1 MKYVISLGGSV
12 IVPKELDVKFLS
24 SFSKLIKKS
33 KHRFSIVCGGG
44 ATARMYQGS
53 AQKLGINE
61 YNSHSIGIEA
71 TLLNAF
77 FISNLVNGNFIPGHP
92 LDTAKGFG
100 RRPVVSGGYEP
111 GWTTD
116 VDAAII
122 ARKIKA
128 DALINVTNV
137 DHVYDKDP
145 RVYKNA
151 KKIVKISWKDFMK
164 LPAMKRMPGAH
175 FVFDPDAAK
184 ICKASKIKVYVIGKN
199 IKNLKNCLE
208 KKKFV
213 GTTIF

>member
-44 ATARMYQGS
+44 ATARMYQGA
-53 AQKLGINE
+53 AQKLGIND

-77 FISNLVNGNFIPGHP
+77 FISNVVNGEFIPGLP
-92 LDTAKGFG
+92 LDTVKRFG
-100 RRPVVSGGYEP
+100 NIPVVSGGDEH

-116 VDAAII
+116 IDAAII
-122 ARKIKA
+122 AKKIKA

-137 DHVYDKDP
+137 DYVYNKDP

-151 KKIVKISWKDFMK
+151 KKIIKISWKDFMK
-164 LPAMKRMPGAH
+164 LPAMKRKPGAH
-175 FVFDPDAAK
+175 FVFDQDAAK
-184 ICKASKIKVYVIGKN
+184 ICKAAKIKVYVVGNN
-199 IKNLKNCLE
+199 IANLKKCLND
-208 KKKFV
+208 KNFV